1 MGVQRNNA
9 LLTSSL
15 QNSRSCGRCSASEE
29 WNNVLICSNRA
40 GNTYSMLVAMT
51 NLGAMVLAVKDLF
64 LKDQILVAGC
74 IMETLE
80 TESLYAQEILHR

>member
-1 MGVQRNNA
+1 
-9 LLTSSL
+9 
-15 QNSRSCGRCSASEE
+15 
-29 WNNVLICSNRA
+29 
-40 GNTYSMLVAMT
+40 MLVAMT